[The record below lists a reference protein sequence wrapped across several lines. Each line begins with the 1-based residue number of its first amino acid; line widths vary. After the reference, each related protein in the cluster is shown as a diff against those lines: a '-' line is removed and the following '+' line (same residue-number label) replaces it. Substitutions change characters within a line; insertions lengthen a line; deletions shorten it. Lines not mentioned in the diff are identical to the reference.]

1 MLDFQGVSV
10 RYGFQD
16 VLSDVTFRV
25 NKGERVGIVGPNGS
39 GKSTLFKIILGELS
53 TDKGELII
61 EEKPR
66 IGSTR
71 QHPEP
76 DTPEETLLE
85 YSMRGVPGFH
95 ELEERMHA
103 LEAALDS
110 LNGVNGS
117 NAFNGLSGANG
128 PNGHSS
134 VNGANAFNG
143 LNKDKLLREYGEVQT
158 EFEHL
163 GGYDLETRVK
173 VALGGLGFATDEFSK
188 PFASFSGGWR
198 MRAELSRV
206 LASEPDLLLLDEPS
220 NYLDL
225 PAVDWLQGFLKQYH
239 GTLMLISHDRYLL
252 RTLTD
257 IIVEVDAETATRYE
271 GNLDWYLKEREVRYQ
286 HLLAAKENQ
295 DHHREQLQRFVDRF
309 RAQATKAAQAQSRQ
323 KLIDKIDEKRIVLPK
338 RYSRRGRLRLAE
350 PPPSGV
356 EMFRCENLFFTY
368 EEGEKVR
375 REEGEK
381 YFPPSHLPTSSPSH
395 LPTSSPSHLPT
406 SSPSHLPHY
415 VLHDVSFNIMRGDKV
430 ALIGYNGL
438 GKSTLMRLI
447 AGTRKPTSGKAIL
460 GHNVVPG
467 YLSQEFAE
475 TIPPDLSVYRI
486 AKSAWQ
492 GATNITG
499 EKNFR
504 NQLGAFGFDENDVEK
519 PAGVLSGGE
528 KIRLAFLR
536 LFLQAPNFLLLDEPT
551 THLDLDGRKL
561 LQEALTAYKGTIL
574 LVSHDIEFVRAVA
587 TSVLEITREGIRSF
601 PGGYDYYMEKKAQLP
616 TPGAHAKDQ
625 KQAAPQPG
633 ARLTSKEL
641 RQQRAAE
648 RAKIAPKVK
657 ELKKRVETAEKKLE
671 ELQAAL
677 EATSEELFNP
687 KPTTNFAEANRQVQ
701 IIQYEI
707 DRYTKEWEDA
717 ATELESLDKNG
728 EEA

>member
-110 LNGVNGS
+110 S
-117 NAFNGLSGANG
+117 NE
-128 PNGHSS
+128 
-134 VNGANAFNG
+134 
-143 LNKDKLLREYGEVQT
+143 NKDKLLREYGEVQT

-368 EEGEKVR
+368 EEGEKGRRGEGEKEKVR

-381 YFPPSHLPTSSPSH
+381 EKVGRGGGEKGRSTSPLPPFPPSPLSQSTSHLPPSSPS
-395 LPTSSPSHLPT
+395 P
-406 SSPSHLPHY
+406 LPHY

-561 LQEALTAYKGTIL
+561 LQEALTSYKGTIL

-616 TPGAHAKDQ
+616 TPGAQAKDQ
-625 KQAAPQPG
+625 KQSAPQPG

-728 EEA
+728 DEA

>member
-95 ELEERMHA
+95 ELETRMRA
-103 LEAALDS
+103 LEQRLDS
-110 LNGVNGS
+110 GDTTVL
-117 NAFNGLSGANG
+117 
-128 PNGHSS
+128 
-134 VNGANAFNG
+134 
-143 LNKDKLLREYGEVQT
+143 KEYGEVQT

-173 VALGGLGFATDEFSK
+173 VALGGLGFTTDEFAK

-225 PAVDWLQGFLKQYH
+225 PAVDWLQRYLKQYQ

-271 GNLDWYLKEREVRYQ
+271 GNLDWYLKEREVCYQ

-350 PPPSGV
+350 PPPSGI

-368 EEGEKVR
+368 EEGGKGG

-381 YFPPSHLPTSSPSH
+381 VRRGEGEKVGRGEVLPPSPP
-395 LPTSSPSHLPT
+395 P
-406 SSPSHLPHY
+406 HLPHY

-536 LFLQAPNFLLLDEPT
+536 LFLQAPNLLLLDEPT

-616 TPGAHAKDQ
+616 AANVQAKDQ
-625 KQAAPQPG
+625 KQSAPQPG
-633 ARLTSKEL
+633 ARPTSKEL

-717 ATELESLDKNG
+717 ATELEELD
-728 EEA
+728 AITTP

>member
-1 MLDFQGVSV
+1 MLDFQNISV

-16 VLSDVTFRV
+16 VLTDVTFRV
-25 NKGERVGIVGPNGS
+25 NKGERVGVVGPNGS

-53 TDKGELII
+53 VDHGELII

-85 YSMRGVPGFH
+85 YALRGVPGFH
-95 ELEERMHA
+95 ELEARMHE
-103 LEAALDS
+103 LEAAIDDK
-110 LNGVNGS
+110 
-117 NAFNGLSGANG
+117 G
-128 PNGHSS
+128 PNGG
-134 VNGANAFNG
+134 NGHGG
-143 LNKDKLLREYGEVQT
+143 LSKEQLLREYGEVQT

-173 VALGGLGFATDEFSK
+173 VALGGLGFTTEEFTH

-225 PAVDWLQGFLKQYH
+225 PAVDWLQRYLRQYR

-257 IIVEVDAETATRYE
+257 IIVEVDAATATRYE

-295 DHHREQLQRFVDRF
+295 DRHREQLQRFVDRF

-323 KLIDKIDEKRIVLPK
+323 KQIDKIDEARIVLPK

-350 PPPSGV
+350 PPPSGI
-356 EMFRCENLFFTY
+356 EMFRCEHLFFTY
-368 EEGEKVR
+368 EETENPR
-375 REEGEK
+375 
-381 YFPPSHLPTSSPSH
+381 F
-395 LPTSSPSHLPT
+395 
-406 SSPSHLPHY
+406 
-415 VLHDVSFNIMRGDKV
+415 VLRDVSFSISRGDKV

-486 AKSAWQ
+486 AKNAWQ

-551 THLDLDGRKL
+551 THLDLDGRNL
-561 LQEALTAYKGTIL
+561 LQEALGAYRGTIL

-587 TSVLEITREGIRSF
+587 TSVIEITRSGIRTF
-601 PGGYDYYMEKKAQLP
+601 PGGYDYYMEKKDALP
-616 TPGAHAKDQ
+616 VHAAEPVEASAPDGGASG
-625 KQAAPQPG
+625 AP
-633 ARLTSKEL
+633 RLSSKEL
-641 RQQRAAE
+641 RQLRAAE
-648 RAKIAPKVK
+648 RAKAAPRVK
-657 ELKKRVETAEKKLE
+657 ELKRRVAVAEKKLE

-677 EATSEELFNP
+677 EKASEELFNP
-687 KPTTNFAEANRQVQ
+687 KPTTNFAELNREVQ
-701 IIQYEI
+701 IIQCEI

-717 ATELESLDKNG
+717 AMELEG
-728 EEA
+728 Q

>member
-1 MLDFQGVSV
+1 MLDFRDISV

-16 VLSDVTFRV
+16 VLTDVTFRV

-76 DTPEETLLE
+76 DTPDETLLE

-95 ELEERMHA
+95 ELEVRMHELERSIDSGDKSA
-103 LEAALDS
+103 L
-110 LNGVNGS
+110 
-117 NAFNGLSGANG
+117 
-128 PNGHSS
+128 
-134 VNGANAFNG
+134 
-143 LNKDKLLREYGEVQT
+143 KEYGEVQT

-173 VALGGLGFATDEFSK
+173 VALGGLGFATEEFAK

-206 LASEPDLLLLDEPS
+206 LASDPDLLLLDEPS

-225 PAVDWLQGFLKQYH
+225 PAVDWLQRYLKQYR

-271 GNLDWYLKEREVRYQ
+271 GNLDWYLRERDVRYQ

-323 KLIDKIDEKRIVLPK
+323 KLIDKIDEARIVLPK
-338 RYSRRGRLRLAE
+338 RYSRRGRLRLAD
-350 PPPSGV
+350 PPPSGI
-356 EMFRCENLFFTY
+356 EMFRCENLFFSY
-368 EEGEKVR
+368 DGVR
-375 REEGEK
+375 N
-381 YFPPSHLPTSSPSH
+381 
-395 LPTSSPSHLPT
+395 
-406 SSPSHLPHY
+406 
-415 VLHDVSFNIMRGDKV
+415 VLHDVSFSISRGDKV

-447 AGTRKPTSGKAIL
+447 AGTRKPTAGKAIL

-475 TIPPDLSVYRI
+475 TIPPDLTVYRI
-486 AKSAWQ
+486 AKNAWQ
-492 GATNITG
+492 GAVSISG
-499 EKNFR
+499 EKSFR

-536 LFLQAPNFLLLDEPT
+536 LFLQTPNLLLLDEPT

-561 LQEALTAYKGTIL
+561 LQEALQAYKGTII

-587 TSVLEITREGIRSF
+587 TSVIEITREGIRTF
-601 PGGYDYYMEKKAQLP
+601 PSGYDYYMEKKAQ
-616 TPGAHAKDQ
+616 GV
-625 KQAAPQPG
+625 QAVAPQESRP
-633 ARLTSKEL
+633 AQDSAQAPRLTSKEL

-648 RAKIAPKVK
+648 RAKIAPRVK
-657 ELKKRVETAEKKLE
+657 ELKRRVETAEKKLE
-671 ELQAAL
+671 ELQSALDAA
-677 EATSEELFNP
+677 SEELFNP
-687 KPTTNFAEANRQVQ
+687 KPTTDFAEANRQVQ
-701 IIQYEI
+701 VIQYEI
-707 DRYTKEWEDA
+707 DRYTKDWEDA
-717 ATELESLDKNG
+717 ATELESLTT
-728 EEA
+728 